1 MSEPNRSILIA
12 GYYGHGNAGDEA
24 ILAALLADLRSL
36 DPGLAFTVVSGDPPR
51 TAAEHGVPAVAE
63 RDIAALAAAVRAAGL
78 VIVGGGGLFQSYW
91 EVDPESILTAR
102 HGGIFTY
109 LGYPVLASLLGKPVL
124 LYAVGVGP
132 LPGEAGRRAAR
143 LAFELSRR
151 ATVRDEE
158 SLALLREIG
167 LSEATL
173 AQTEVVADPA
183 FGLVPAAPEAVAAR
197 LADLG
202 VRPGEP
208 LCGVALRY
216 WDFGTVPAAWEAAV
230 ARGLDRFLQGF
241 SGRLLFL
248 PFQSEGTGKYEDDRA
263 VHRRIAAALADPSRA
278 VLVETVLPPRE
289 LAGLLGRCQPVL
301 AMRFHAALFA
311 LAAGVPVVNLAYDP
325 KTRSLLA
332 RAGLGAQVLEPG
344 EWTAEAVAAALER
357 AAGHKPD
364 PDFAARMRPLA
375 RRGAEIAVEILR
387 HPDPGRS
394 EADRALADLVVRRF
408 ITAES
413 LRAQVEESARMEAE
427 RAAQIERQWA
437 ELSQT
442 QDWIDGLRKARDE
455 QAVRAQ
461 ANAARAE
468 ESAARA
474 EENAARAEESAA
486 RAEENAARA
495 ATADQER
502 EGMRISFQRLREQR
516 DLLLAERNDLARRLG
531 ELEGTLAFRLVSRFW
546 ALMRR
551 HFPEGSRRRAFYR
564 GVQKLLGKPAMAP
577 PAVTDTAAA
586 SESGQ
591 TVLPGSVPAPDPRG
605 DLLRFEDHVRDTG
618 ARQVVAI
625 FSATLLLESEGQRPT
640 QLALELS
647 KRKIPVVFL
656 YWRWWKTEW
665 SPQDRLDEGIVQIPI
680 DVVVERPEMLTAAFA
695 GLERI
700 VLFEFPYPGFF
711 DVLAAANAAGWITVY
726 DVLDDWEEFHR
737 VGQAVWYDEP
747 FERHL
752 IRAADAVYAIN
763 DFLAARIRELGGE
776 GIGVVGNGLKP
787 GLEIVRDPRP
797 LARGEVTVGYFGY
810 LAGAWFDWELIAA
823 AARRRPSWRFYLIGY
838 GGSPEGI
845 TLPANVELLGKQ
857 PQSDL
862 AAFAANWDVAIIPF
876 KPDRLAAGADPIK
889 TYEYLAMG
897 LPVVVTGVYG
907 PSGGERFVLR
917 AEGVEEFVDALAR
930 AASGRAADDAA
941 ARRAFAASCT
951 WARRLDS
958 VLESIAQGEQ
968 RVAEKRAL
976 CGEGR

>member
-1 MSEPNRSILIA
+1 MSEPARSILIA

-24 ILAALLADLRSL
+24 ILAALLADLRGL
-36 DPGLAFTVVSGDPPR
+36 DRLDRGLAFTVVSGDPAR
-51 TAAEHGVPAVAE
+51 TIAEHGVTTVPE
-63 RDIAALAAAVRAAGL
+63 RDIAALAAAMRAADL

-91 EVDPESILTAR
+91 QVDPDSILTAG

-109 LGYPVLASLLGKPVL
+109 LGYPALASLLGKPVL

-132 LPGEAGRRAAR
+132 LPDEAGRQAAR
-143 LAFELSRR
+143 LAFELSQR
-151 ATVRDEE
+151 ATVRDDE

-167 LSEATL
+167 LPEPA
-173 AQTEVVADPA
+173 AARIEVVADPA
-183 FGLVPAAPEAVAAR
+183 FGLAPAAPETIAAR
-197 LADLG
+197 LAGLG
-202 VRPGEP
+202 IRPGEP

-216 WDFGTVPAAWEAAV
+216 WDFGPDPAAWEAEV
-230 ARGLDRFLQGF
+230 ARGLDRFLQSF

-248 PFQSEGTGKYEDDRA
+248 PFQSEEGGKYEDDLA
-263 VHRRIAAALADPSRA
+263 VHRRIAAALADPDRA

-289 LAGLLGRCQPVL
+289 LAGLLGRCGPVL

-325 KTRSLLA
+325 KTRALLT
-332 RAGLGAQVLEPG
+332 RAGLGEQVLEP
-344 EWTAEAVAAALER
+344 EDWTAESVAAALER
-357 AAGHKPD
+357 AADHKPD
-364 PDFAARMRPLA
+364 PAFAARMRPLA
-375 RRGAEIAVEILR
+375 RRGAEIALDILR
-387 HPDPGRS
+387 NPGPGRA
-394 EADRALADLVVRRF
+394 EADRFLFDLAVRR
-408 ITAES
+408 ILA
-413 LRAQVEESARMEAE
+413 ADESARTAAE

-437 ELSQT
+437 ELSQM
-442 QDWIDGLRKARDE
+442 QVWIDGLRKEREEIRKEHDE
-455 QAVRAQ
+455 QR
-461 ANAARAE
+461 ARADGNAERASKAGE
-468 ESAARA
+468 ECDGLRV
-474 EENAARAEESAA
+474 
-486 RAEENAARA
+486 
-495 ATADQER
+495 
-502 EGMRISFQRLREQR
+502 SFQRLREQR

-531 ELEGTLAFRLVSRFW
+531 ELEGTLAFRIVSRFW

-551 HFPEGSRRRAFYR
+551 LFPEGSRRRGFYR
-564 GVQKLLGKPAMAP
+564 GVQKLLGKPASAP
-577 PAVTDTAAA
+577 PAGTDTAAA
-586 SESGQ
+586 SETGEI
-591 TVLPGSVPAPDPRG
+591 VLPGGMPAPDPRG

-618 ARQVVAI
+618 ARQVVAV

-640 QLALELS
+640 QLALELA
-647 KRKIPVVFL
+647 KRKIPVVFF

-665 SPQDRLDEGIVQIPI
+665 SPQDRLDDGIVQIPI

-695 GLERI
+695 GIERI
-700 VLFEFPYPGFF
+700 ALFEFPYPGFF

-752 IRAADAVYAIN
+752 IHAADAVYAIN
-763 DFLAARIRELGGE
+763 DFLAARIHELGGE
-776 GIGVVGNGLKP
+776 GTGVIGNGLKP

-797 LARGEVTVGYFGY
+797 LARGEITVGYFGY
-810 LAGAWFDWELIAA
+810 LAGAWFDWELIAE
-823 AARRRPSWRFYLIGY
+823 AARRRPTWRFYLIGY

-845 TLPANVELLGKQ
+845 TLPGNIELLGKQ

-917 AEGVEEFVDALAR
+917 AEGVEQFLDALAR
-930 AASGRAADDAA
+930 AASSRSAEDVE
-941 ARRAFAASCT
+941 ARQAFAASCT
-951 WARRLDS
+951 WARRLDAL
-958 VLESIAQGEQ
+958 LESVAHGEQ

-976 CGEGR
+976 FGEDR

>member
-1 MSEPNRSILIA
+1 MSERARSILIA

-24 ILAALLADLRSL
+24 ILAALLADLRAL
-36 DPGLAFTVVSGDPPR
+36 EPGLAFRVVSGDPAR
-51 TAAEHGVPAVAE
+51 TAAEHGVATVPE
-63 RDIAALAAAVRAAGL
+63 RDIAALAEAMRAADL

-91 EVDPESILTAR
+91 EVDPDSILTAG

-109 LGYPVLASLLGKPVL
+109 LGYPVLASLLDKPVL

-132 LPGEAGRRAAR
+132 LPDEAGRRAAR
-143 LAFELSRR
+143 FAFELSRR

-167 LSEATL
+167 LPEALL
-173 AQTEVVADPA
+173 AEIEVVADPA
-183 FGLVPAAPEAVAAR
+183 FGLAPAEPETVAAR
-197 LADLG
+197 LAGLG
-202 VRPGEP
+202 IRPGEP

-216 WDFGTVPAAWEAAV
+216 WDFGPDPAAWEAEV

-248 PFQSEGTGKYEDDRA
+248 PFQSEERGKYEDDLA
-263 VHRRIAAALADPSRA
+263 VHRRIAAALADPGRA

-311 LAAGVPVVNLAYDP
+311 LAAGVPIVNLAYDP
-325 KTRSLLA
+325 KTRSLLT
-332 RAGLGAQVLEPG
+332 RAGLGAQVLAPAD
-344 EWTAEAVAAALER
+344 WTAAAVAAALER
-357 AAGHKPD
+357 AADHKPD
-364 PDFAARMRPLA
+364 PAFAARMRPLA
-375 RRGAEIAVEILR
+375 RRGAEIALEILR
-387 HPDPGRS
+387 DPGPGRP
-394 EADRALADLVVRRF
+394 EPDRFLFDLAARRIVAAD
-408 ITAES
+408 
-413 LRAQVEESARMEAE
+413 ESARTAAE
-427 RAAQIERQWA
+427 RAAQIEQQWA
-437 ELSQT
+437 ELSQM
-442 QDWIDGLRKARDE
+442 QVWIGGLRKDRDE
-455 QAVRAQ
+455 SRKERDESRKERDEHKALADERA
-461 ANAARAE
+461 AL
-468 ESAARA
+468 
-474 EENAARAEESAA
+474 
-486 RAEENAARA
+486 A
-495 ATADQER
+495 ATADQECDGLR
-502 EGMRISFQRLREQR
+502 VSFHRLREQR

-551 HFPEGSRRRAFYR
+551 LFPEGSRRRAFYR
-564 GVQKLLGKPAMAP
+564 GIQKLLGKPASAP
-577 PAVTDTAAA
+577 PAGTDTAAA
-586 SESGQ
+586 SETGEI
-591 TVLPGSVPAPDPRG
+591 VLPGGLPAPDPRG
-605 DLLRFEDHVRDTG
+605 DLLRFEDRVRDGG

-640 QLALELS
+640 QLALELA
-647 KRKIPVVFL
+647 KRQIPVVFF

-695 GLERI
+695 GIERI
-700 VLFEFPYPGFF
+700 ALFEFPYPGFF

-763 DFLAARIRELGGE
+763 DFLAARLRELDGE
-776 GIGVVGNGLKP
+776 GTGVIGNGLKP

-797 LARGEVTVGYFGY
+797 LTRGEITVGYFGY
-810 LAGAWFDWELIAA
+810 LAGAWFDWELLAA
-823 AARRRPSWRFYLIGY
+823 AARRRPTWRFYLIGY

-845 TLPANVELLGKQ
+845 ALPGNVELLGKQ

-917 AEGVEEFVDALAR
+917 AEGVEAFVDALAR
-930 AASGRAADDAA
+930 AAAGRGADDAPQRA
-941 ARRAFAASCT
+941 EARRVFAASCT
-951 WARRLDS
+951 WGRRLDA
-958 VLESIAQGEQ
+958 LLGSIAHGEQ

-976 CGEGR
+976 FGEDR